1 MTDEEKIALIKL
13 MIGDVPASPFY
24 PLFSDADYGKWLA
37 MYNGDIDKTVRTAA
51 ISASMFMATVESR
64 EVIGDLVLEN
74 EIANNYIKA
83 LNLLI
88 ANPTKSLPDGLM
100 PWTANDGSDPIK
112 LLDYP
117 ECKDTKPR
125 TFCGC

>member
-24 PLFSDADYGKWLA
+24 PLFSDTDYGKWLA